1 VFKSKK
7 HLNLQI
13 VIFY

>member
-13 VIFY
+13 AIFY